1 MKNGLKWLV
10 KRRNAIPD
18 VRFKEGSDGS
28 KPGTK
33 HIKKVL
39 QTSRGWVK
47 REGHNILEE
56 YKALLRIPNH
66 AADLPNIRRNAAF
79 LVEMFARR
87 GFEMRALE
95 IEGAPPIVY
104 GELMV
109 EGAERTLCFY
119 VHYDGQPVEAENWH
133 NPPYDPVLYD
143 GVVDKGGRAIAFPKE
158 GDPIGDEWRI
168 YARSASDDKAPL
180 IALAAAVDALRASG
194 IGYGSNIKLFFDG
207 EESSSSPHIEA
218 YLSTYRDLFEDITVW
233 LFCDGAVHP
242 TGAPVFRFGSR
253 GLTGMQLTVYGAVRS
268 LHSGHYGNWAPVPGQ
283 MLARLLT
290 SMKAED
296 GTVLIDGFYD
306 SVEPIT
312 EFERQQ
318 IAGAPNLDE
327 ALKADLGLCATEG
340 GGAPLEERILL
351 PSLTILG
358 LSSGHVGEKTQSAI
372 PRTAIAELGLRLVRG
387 NDPDAML
394 DLVEAHIR
402 EQGWHVVYADPDH
415 ETRLKYP
422 KIIKVVRDG
431 DGFPASKVPMDQP
444 KIMAVVKGLKAY
456 TGEAGVFLPASGA
469 SNRIKGVIFNLLDQ
483 PGIGVTMVNR
493 DNNQHAANENV
504 RVGNLWLGVDLMA
517 VLLTIV

>member
-1 MKNGLKWLV
+1 MGEKQGV
-10 KRRNAIPD
+10 KHTER
-18 VRFKEGSDGS
+18 
-28 KPGTK
+28 
-33 HIKKVL
+33 VL
-39 QTSRGWVK
+39 QATRGWVE
-47 REGHNILEE
+47 RDGHNILDE
-56 YKALLRIPNH
+56 YQALLRIPNH
-66 AADLPNIRRNAAF
+66 AADLPNIQRNADF
-79 LVEMFARR
+79 LVEMFTRR
-87 GFEMRALE
+87 GFDMQALE

-104 GELMV
+104 GESKV
-109 EGAERTLCFY
+109 DDAERTLCFY
-119 VHYDGQPVEAENWH
+119 VHYDGQPVEAENWI

-143 GVVDKGGRAIAFPKE
+143 GVIDKGGRPMAFPNE
-158 GDPIGDEWRI
+158 GDPIEDEWRI

-180 IALAAAVDALRASG
+180 IALAAAMDALRASE

-207 EESSSSPHIEA
+207 EEESSSPHIEA
-218 YLSTYRDLFEDITVW
+218 YLSTYKALFEDITVW

-242 TGAPVFRFGSR
+242 SGVPVFRFGSR
-253 GLTGMQLTVYGAVRS
+253 GLTGMQLTVYGAVRP

-312 EFERQQ
+312 ELEREQ
-318 IAGAPNLDE
+318 IAAAPNLDD
-327 ALKADLGLCATEG
+327 ALKIDLGLCVTEG
-340 GGAPLEERILL
+340 DGEPLEERILL
-351 PSLTILG
+351 PSLTVKG
-358 LSSGHVGEKTQSAI
+358 LSSGHVGEKTQNAI
-372 PRTAIAELGLRLVRG
+372 PSTAIAELGLRLVRG
-387 NDPDAML
+387 NDPETVL

-402 EQGWHVVYADPDH
+402 NQGWQIIYTEPDH

-422 KIIKVVRDG
+422 KIVKVVRDG
-431 DGFPASKVPMDQP
+431 DGFPAAKVPMDQP
-444 KIMAVVKGLKAY
+444 KIMAVMNGLRAY

-483 PGIGVTMVNR
+483 PGVGVTMVNR

-517 VLLTIV
+517 VLLTIG